1 MAYNVKFLKGT
12 STQLGNL
19 ASRDLNTFYY
29 VDEKDLYL
37 GNIKLSNGEDLAAA
51 ILRVAANEGDI
62 KNLQDDI
69 KALTGGETGSISGL
83 IDAAIAELDG
93 ELRPLI
99 TANATAIS
107 TEKSRAEGIEA
118 GLESRLAAV
127 EGDYLKDAD
136 KTELEG
142 KITAEASRADAAEKA
157 NAAAIAAVKE
167 DVDAFFKDATI
178 SEAAKDTLKEIQ
190 EYIDSDVQAAAA
202 MTESLNTAKADI
214 ATIKGDY
221 LKGADKTELQGN
233 INTVSGKVTT
243 LEGEVAKKAAQSD
256 LDGVAGRVTTV
267 EGKVSTLEGKV
278 DVEKVSTAI
287 ATAKGEATKHADDA
301 IAALDAT
308 VNSADVEEGKGIK
321 ITVVETDGK
330 LTSATVSGNF
340 DAKYDVKGAATT
352 AETNA
357 KNHADAEIAKLS
369 SVYEAKGEAAKA
381 EAAAKLYADGLAV
394 NYDAAGSAAS
404 AETAAKAYAD
414 GLAKNYDA
422 TGSAAQALAD
432 AKTYVGQEIAK
443 LDADV
448 KSAEV
453 EAGKGIQVQVVE
465 VDGKLTTVAVT
476 GNFNNSYDAK
486 GAAATAKSEAVE
498 VAAGDATSKANTAEA
513 NAKAYV
519 DGALTW
525 GTIA

>member
-12 STQLGNL
+12 SAQLGNIT
-19 ASRDLNTFYY
+19 RDLNTFYY
-29 VDEKDLYL
+29 VDDKDLFL

-83 IDAAIAELDG
+83 IEAAIAELDG

-99 TANATAIS
+99 TANATAVE

-118 GLESRLAAV
+118 GLRTDVDGIKA
-127 EGDYLKDAD
+127 DYLKAAD

-142 KITAEASRADAAEKA
+142 KITAEATTARAAEKA
-157 NAAAIAAVKE
+157 NADAIAAVKE

-190 EYIDSDVQAAAA
+190 EYIESDATAAAA
-202 MTESLNTAKADI
+202 MTESLNQAKKDI
-214 ATIKGDY
+214 DAIEADY
-221 LKGADKTELQGN
+221 LKAADKTELQGN
-233 INTVSGKVTT
+233 INTVAGDLTTLQGVVDTKAAQSEVTTISGKVT
-243 LEGEVAKKAAQSD
+243 
-256 LDGVAGRVTTV
+256 
-267 EGKVSTLEGKV
+267 TLEGKV

-287 ATAKGEATKHADDA
+287 ANAKTEAKDYTDDEIEKLANVYDAKGAAATAETNAKTYAKEYADGLA
-301 IAALDAT
+301 
-308 VNSADVEEGKGIK
+308 VN
-321 ITVVETDGK
+321 
-330 LTSATVSGNF
+330 
-340 DAKYDVKGAATT
+340 YDVKGAAAT

-369 SVYEAKGEAAKA
+369 SVYEAKGDAAKA
-381 EAAAKLYADGLAV
+381 EAAAKKYADDLAV
-394 NYDAAGSAAS
+394 NYDAAGSAAA
-404 AETAAKAYAD
+404 AESAAKAYANS
-414 GLAKNYDA
+414 LANNYDA

>member
-12 STQLGNL
+12 STQLGNIT
-19 ASRDLNTFYY
+19 RDLNTFYY
-29 VDEKDLYL
+29 VDDKDLFL

-51 ILRVAANEGDI
+51 ILRIAENETDI
-62 KNLQDDI
+62 ASIQEELG
-69 KALTGGETGSISGL
+69 ALTGSESGQSINQMISTA
-83 IDAAIAELDG
+83 IDAAKV
-93 ELRPLI
+93 ELRKEI
-99 TANATAIS
+99 SANTTAIEAEV
-107 TEKSRAEGIEA
+107 TRATGVEG
-118 GLESRLAAV
+118 GLETRLAAV
-127 EGDYLKDAD
+127 EDDYLKAAD

-142 KITAEASRADAAEKA
+142 KITAEATTARAAEKA
-157 NAAAIAAVKE
+157 NADAIAAVKE
-167 DVDAFFKDATI
+167 DVDAFFKDAAMT
-178 SEAAKDTLKEIQ
+178 EAAKDTLKEIQ

-221 LKGADKTELQGN
+221 LKAADKTELQGN
-233 INTVSGKVTT
+233 INTVAGNLST
-243 LEGEVAKKAAQSD
+243 LEGEVAKKAAQSE
-256 LDGVAGRVTTV
+256 VTTIS
-267 EGKVSTLEGKV
+267 GKVTTLEGKV
-278 DVEKVSTAI
+278 DVEKVTTAI
-287 ATAKGEATKHADDA
+287 AGGVTEAKGY
-301 IAALDAT
+301 
-308 VNSADVEEGKGIK
+308 
-321 ITVVETDGK
+321 TDTEIGK
-330 LTSATVSGNF
+330 LSTVY
-340 DAKYDVKGAATT
+340 DAKGAASTAESNAKAYAKEYADGLAGNYDVKGAAAT

-381 EAAAKLYADGLAV
+381 EAAAKKYADDLAG
-394 NYDAAGSAAS
+394 NYDAAGSAAA

-414 GLAKNYDA
+414 GLANNYDA
-422 TGSAAQALAD
+422 SGSAAQALAD

-453 EAGKGIQVQVVE
+453 EAGKGIQVEVIE

-486 GAAATAKSEAVE
+486 GAAATAESNAVAT
-498 VAAGDATSKANTAEA
+498 AAGDATSKANTAEA